1 MIRRIARFS
10 RITLVAIAL
19 IGLVVLTVVGL
30 FGEKV
35 LRGQVEVRMS
45 EALGRK
51 VTVGALS
58 VNLAARTVE
67 LRNVIIPGLPASK
80 RPTLIAP
87 RIRLAL
93 SFRSL
98 FTSKI
103 LLRGLDLE
111 KPQISVQVFE
121 DGSTDLPQTAA
132 SNAPATRSLTI
143 ARVSLIQV
151 VDLTAAFEVADLP
164 VPQLMQVQHRGTND
178 IFVVHH
184 HAVPLLKPHAVVKH
198 HQGHPQ
204 PIQHPVILPGQLG
217 AHHDDTIRRVLLDIS
232 DTGIRMLRVAV
243 ARIELK
249 VKPPAFKL
257 YLVDDGGNKAL
268 VFL

>member
-111 KPQISVQVFE
+111 KPQISVQVFA
-121 DGSTDLPQTAA
+121 DGSTDLPQTAP
-132 SNAPATRSLTI
+132 SSGPATRQ
-143 ARVSLIQV
+143 VSI
-151 VDLTAAFEVADLP
+151 
-164 VPQLMQVQHRGTND
+164 G
-178 IFVVHH
+178 
-184 HAVPLLKPHAVVKH
+184 
-198 HQGHPQ
+198 
-204 PIQHPVILPGQLG
+204 
-217 AHHDDTIRRVLLDIS
+217 
-232 DTGIRMLRVAV
+232 RVAV
-243 ARIELK
+243 TA
-249 VKPPAFKL
+249 
-257 YLVDDGGNKAL
+257 GG
-268 VFL
+268 VFLNDEEIPLEIVWPNFEALLKADAKAKDAFIDRFVTKSSDGRVEVLRPFGGDAGDLLHSLRDEAVP